1 MNLEC
6 TLHLYQ
12 RELTRF
18 FQLFKSHNHNE
29 LVPEAEMINAI
40 FFFQSLLNGESL
52 RDNYFEI
59 AKSIAAIQRFLMS
72 FL

>member
-12 RELTRF
+12 RKLTRF

-40 FFFQSLLNGESL
+40 FFFQPLLNGESL
-52 RDNYFEI
+52 RDIYFET
-59 AKSIAAIQRFLMS
+59 AESTAAIQRFLMP